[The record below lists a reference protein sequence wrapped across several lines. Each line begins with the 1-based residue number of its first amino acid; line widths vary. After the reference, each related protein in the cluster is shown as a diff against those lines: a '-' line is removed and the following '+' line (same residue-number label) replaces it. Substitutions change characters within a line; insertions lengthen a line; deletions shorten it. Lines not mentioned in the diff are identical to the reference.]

1 MAAVIFTGAQICK
14 PQSGVIGVT
23 FLKVKNYS
31 TENKAYNLSSVK
43 RGTGGRSSFNGI
55 VATVFGATGFT
66 GRYVCNKLGKIGTQL
81 IIPYRGDTYD
91 LGRLRLCGDLGQV
104 LFHPYNLKD
113 ENSIRHAIKYSNV
126 VVNLVGR
133 DWETKNFKFNDVHV
147 EGARRLAKIS
157 KELGVE
163 RFIHVSALNVAD
175 DLPSLVLPK
184 GSQFLKSKY
193 EGEQAVLEE
202 FPEAT
207 IFRPADIYG
216 QEDRFLRYFV
226 HEWRRIVNFMPVW
239 KKGEETIKQPVY
251 VSDFAAGI
259 VAAIKDAE
267 TAGQIYQ
274 AVGPKRYY
282 LSDLLDWFY
291 RVIQRK
297 DFTRYDLR
305 YDPTLPVK
313 VYLTNLVSPSYPI
326 GNLHWERIERESL
339 TDNVD
344 RDLPTL
350 EDLGVN
356 LTQMEDQIPYE
367 LRPWIY
373 GLYHGKDA
381 DEPTPRAEPQIGRAH
396 V

>member
-381 DEPTPRAEPQIGRAH
+381 DEPTPRAEPPK
-396 V
+396 VVV